1 MPPRA
6 IAGPKWPG
14 TASRSHGGF
23 ALDPSAGGERAY
35 GERMWTVLVILLVV
49 WLVLAIVGFAL
60 KGLLWLG
67 IIGIVLFVG
76 TVIFGI
82 LRQRSRGRS

>member
-1 MPPRA
+1 
-6 IAGPKWPG
+6 
-14 TASRSHGGF
+14 
-23 ALDPSAGGERAY
+23 
-35 GERMWTVLVILLVV
+35 MWTVLVILLVV